1 MNYDVL
7 EARYVRD
14 HVLWLRFRDGT
25 AGEVDLG
32 PVLRGEVFEPLSDL
46 DYFKRFTIHPQFRT
60 LVWPNDVDLAPEFL
74 HEAARR
80 HPAPPPLTGDSD
92 TPTGTAMDVAN
103 GSDRTLGPVPVISR
117 FLGILVSMYHRD
129 YGVPHCHAVYGEYK
143 VSVEVET
150 GAVHGTFPARALRL
164 VREWTALHRAELLEN
179 WNRARRQQPLE
190 PIAPL
195 E

>member
-1 MNYDVL
+1 MEHDVL

-14 HVLWLRFRDGT
+14 HVIWLRFRDGT

-32 PVLRGEVFEPLSDL
+32 PELRGKVLESLRDL
-46 DYFKRFTIHPQFRT
+46 DYFKRFTIHPQFST
-60 LVWPNDVDLAPEFL
+60 LVWPNDADLAPEFL

-80 HPAPPPLTGDSD
+80 HPAPPPLTRDGD
-92 TPTGTAMDVAN
+92 TTGTIVMAVASR
-103 GSDRTLGPVPVISR
+103 SDGTLGLMPVVAR
-117 FLGILVSMYHRD
+117 FLGIVVSMYHRD
-129 YGVPHCHAVYGEYK
+129 HGVAHFHAAYGEYRI
-143 VSVEVET
+143 SVEIET
-150 GAVHGTFPARALRL
+150 GAVHGAFPPRALGF
-164 VREWTALHRAELLEN
+164 VREWAALHRAELLEN

>member
-1 MNYDVL
+1 MDYDVV

-14 HVLWLRFRDGT
+14 HLLWLRFRDGT

-32 PVLRGEVFEPLSDL
+32 PVVRGEAFEPLADL
-46 DYFKRFTIHPQFRT
+46 AYFKRFTIHPQLKT
-60 LVWPNDVDLAPEFL
+60 LVWPNDADVAPEFL

-80 HPAPPPLTGDSD
+80 HPAPPPLARESD
-92 TPTGTAMDVAN
+92 TPSSVVMTVAN
-103 GSDRTLGPVPVISR
+103 RSAGTLGPMPLVSR
-117 FLGILVSMYHRD
+117 FLGIVVSMYHRD
-129 YGVPHCHAVYGEYK
+129 HGAPHFHAVYGEYGI
-143 VSVEVET
+143 SVDVET
-150 GAVHGTFPARALRL
+150 GAVHGRFPPRAPRL

-179 WNRARRQQPLE
+179 WNRARRRQPLE